1 MRDTTVNK
9 KSRVMQG
16 DIILRDGILYYLEE
30 EMVEE
35 QPLADIFAPF
45 VDSFCK
51 VSITNE
57 IKKDT
62 IEDGAVQEG

>member
-1 MRDTTVNK
+1 MKDTTINK
-9 KSRVMQG
+9 KTRVIQG
-16 DIILRDGILYYLEE
+16 DIILKDGMLYYLEE
-30 EMVEE
+30 EMAEE

-51 VSITNE
+51 VTITNE

-62 IEDGAVQEG
+62 IEENEQ